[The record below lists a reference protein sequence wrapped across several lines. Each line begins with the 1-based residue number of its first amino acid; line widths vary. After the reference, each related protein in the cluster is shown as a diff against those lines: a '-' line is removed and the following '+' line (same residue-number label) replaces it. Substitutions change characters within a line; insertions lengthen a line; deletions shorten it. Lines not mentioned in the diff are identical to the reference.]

1 MNLSDIQHICLNN
14 GIPFYS
20 YRMPQSNVVVTGLQL
35 SPDVESFTGFAGH
48 QQGFVIAPFDTEN
61 HLPSLFI
68 RGEIIFENNDL
79 TAKDSERLKAIHYTH
94 PAPKEEIFEISK
106 SDYIKQADGLIRK
119 LADGELQKV
128 VLSRIIH
135 HSKGSQLDAPTIFE
149 ALTRSYPHAFVSLF
163 HIPGKCTWLG
173 ATPETLL
180 SVSENSLRTMS
191 LAGTKKKDAAIE
203 WTVKE
208 KEEQQMVTDFVE
220 QVLGKFNGL
229 EISIDGPKEVEAGN
243 LCHLMTAFDCKGK
256 LSPEDLGKL
265 VSELHPT
272 PAVCGLPKSASMQLI
287 RETEQHDREYYAGFI
302 GPVVG
307 ENIDLFVN
315 LRCMKLMKESVAFY
329 VGGGL
334 TALSDPESEWQE
346 TCLKAETL
354 SRFVEMNAKELSR

>member
-1 MNLSDIQHICLNN
+1 
-14 GIPFYS
+14 
-20 YRMPQSNVVVTGLQL
+20 MPQSDKVMTGVQL
-35 SPDVESFTGFAGH
+35 SPDVERFTGFEQH
-48 QQGFVIAPFDTEN
+48 RQGFVVAPFDTDN
-61 HLPSLFI
+61 HLPSFFVH
-68 RGEIIFENNDL
+68 GEIIFENNDL
-79 TAKDSERLKAIHYTH
+79 TAEAAEKLNSIHYNH
-94 PAPKEEIFEISK
+94 PAPEEQVFEISK
-106 SDYIKQADGLIRK
+106 PDYLTQAAGLIQK
-119 LADGELQKV
+119 LSNGELQKV
-128 VLSRIIH
+128 VLSRIINH
-135 HSKGSQLDAPTIFE
+135 GKGSQTDAPAIFE
-149 ALTRSYPHAFVSLF
+149 KLASSYPHAFVSLF

-180 SVSENSLRTMS
+180 SVNENGLRTMS

-203 WTVKE
+203 WTFKE
-208 KEEQQMVTDFVE
+208 REEQQMVTDFVE

-229 EISIDGPKEVEAGN
+229 EISKDGPKEVEAGN

-272 PAVCGLPKSASMQLI
+272 PAVCGLPKAESMQLI
-287 RETEQHDREYYAGFI
+287 RQTEQHDREYYAGFI

-307 ENIDLFVN
+307 EDIDLFVN

-334 TALSDPESEWQE
+334 TALSAPESEWQE

-354 SRFVEMNAKELSR
+354 SRFVEMNVKELSR